1 MEKDGS
7 SSETSIDVS
16 ALEPSNDVSALEP
29 SNDASASEPSMDGS
43 KETERYGFT
52 DLVLEIFLLLYLNFL
67 RYG

>member
-16 ALEPSNDVSALEP
+16 ALQP

-43 KETERYGFT
+43 KETERYDFT